1 MARRVGHARPPPSEE
16 AAQDPTLQR
25 LQQGAL
31 PGSRVSEQL
40 QLDPGLDGL
49 SRPQLLHVAQF
60 VVVLTPRKRH
70 HRGRQGLIITSL
82 SDFRLYKQAH
92 Q

>member
-1 MARRVGHARPPPSEE
+1 MARHVGHARPPPSEE
-16 AAQDPTLQR
+16 AAQDPTLER

-49 SRPQLLHVAQF
+49 SWPQLLHVAQF
-60 VVVLTPRKRH
+60 VVVLTQKNTPQRKTR
-70 HRGRQGLIITSL
+70 I
-82 SDFRLYKQAH
+82 Y
-92 Q
+92 